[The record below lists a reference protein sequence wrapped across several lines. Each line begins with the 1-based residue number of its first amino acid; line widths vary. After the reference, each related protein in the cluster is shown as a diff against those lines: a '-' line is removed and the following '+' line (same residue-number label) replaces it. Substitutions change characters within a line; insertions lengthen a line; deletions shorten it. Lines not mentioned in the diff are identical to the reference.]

1 MARASITD
9 PLRNFK
15 FRVMIDPGS
24 SALAGAFSGTA
35 TTTPGTATTP
45 ETVSTARLNMGFSA
59 VSGLTV
65 SNEMIAYREGGMNTH
80 PHKMIGQSDYGP
92 VTFSKGV
99 FSDQDQLYNW
109 QQFLHSWS
117 QGGTNSLGSSSTD
130 NNYRCDIIVMVYD
143 HPVSNSTYASGGTDG
158 TATGDNSAIKLGYKL
173 FNCWPASYALGDLN
187 AGDSSLLIQ
196 QLVVNHEGFQILWS
210 GSGTTTRTITPS
222 AFAS

>member
-24 SALAGAFSGTA
+24 SALAGAFSGSA
-35 TTTPGTATTP
+35 TTTPGTAVT
-45 ETVSTARLNMGFSA
+45 STARLNMGFSA

-99 FSDQDQLYNW
+99 FANQDQLYNW

-117 QGGTNSLGSSSTD
+117 QGGTNNLGSSSAD

-143 HPVSNSTYASGGTDG
+143 HPVSNSSYASGGTDG
-158 TATGDNSAIKLGYKL
+158 TAAGDLSAVKLGYKL

-210 GSGTTTRTITPS
+210 GSTTSITPA